1 MTFTTSDDFAHQM
14 IELARAAAP
23 FRPSATYDP
32 DGDCV
37 EFLVTPDSFYG
48 ERIDDVVTVYR
59 SHDTDEVVGSLI
71 KGVTRLLKRFPNLQI
86 VVDDGKVKI
95 EHLFVV
101 AGMVPQ
107 KTGDQPLRTISYRKL
122 IAAAHETGVEADLN
136 LACT

>member
-1 MTFTTSDDFAHQM
+1 MTFTTSEDFANQM
-14 IELARAAAP
+14 LELAREAAP
-23 FRPSATYDP
+23 FRPSATYDR

-37 EFLVTPDSFYG
+37 EFLVKPDSFYG

-71 KGVTRLLKRFPNLQI
+71 KGVTHLLKQFPNLQI

-107 KTGDQPLRTISYRKL
+107 KTGDQPLRMISYRKL
-122 IAAAHETGVEADLN
+122 IAAAHETGVEADLD